1 MTQYLKALVLLCAI
15 LWANNSSAQNNIF
28 DCEHSRE
35 FASYLFNSA
44 QFDLALHELERVN
57 YLCKTD
63 SASQLLLLR
72 TYRKVSQFDKANPYF
87 NNKSFE
93 QLMAMPDSYKQE
105 FVKLQMTQK
114 QYPEVTELINQGFD
128 FKGKQEYLIGS
139 ALLLKQWNNAY
150 SMAQQCE
157 MLNSLKING
166 LKKIAEQ
173 SYQAKRKKPWLATVM
188 SVIVPGSGKM
198 YSGYWADGAMSLL
211 FTASSGFFAYRG
223 FNKYGPNKVYPWI
236 AGGIAISYYA
246 ANIYGGN
253 RAAVLYN
260 KNLDNHFIHETEHLL
275 FSDY

>member
-1 MTQYLKALVLLCAI
+1 MTRHLKILVLLSTI
-15 LWANNSSAQNNIF
+15 FWVNNSRAQNNIF

-35 FASYLFNSA
+35 FANYLFNSA

-57 YLCKTD
+57 YLCETD
-63 SASQLLLLR
+63 STSHLLLLK
-72 TYRKVSQFDKANPYF
+72 TYRKVSKFDGANPYF

-93 QLMAMPDSYKQE
+93 QLMSMPDSYKQE
-105 FVKLQMTQK
+105 FIKLQMAQK
-114 QYPEVTELINQGFD
+114 QYHEVTRLIKQGFD
-128 FKGKQEYLIGS
+128 FKGKHEYLIGS

-150 SMAQQCE
+150 LIAQQCE
-157 MLNSLKING
+157 TPNSLIITG
-166 LKKIAEQ
+166 LQKIAEQ
-173 SYQAKRKKPWLATVM
+173 SHQAKRKKPWLATVM

-223 FNKYGPNKVYPWI
+223 FNKYGPDKVYPWI

-253 RAAVLYN
+253 RAAVQYN
-260 KNLDNHFIHETEHLL
+260 KNLNNLFIHETEHLL